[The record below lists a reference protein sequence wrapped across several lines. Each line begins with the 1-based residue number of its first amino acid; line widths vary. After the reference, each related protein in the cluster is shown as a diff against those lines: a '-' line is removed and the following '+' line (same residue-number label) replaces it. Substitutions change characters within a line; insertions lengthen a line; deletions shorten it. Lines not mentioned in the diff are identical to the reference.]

1 MNLAIAAAV
10 FPVIFLGELP
20 DKTMLASLVLAA
32 RGRPG
37 ATWLGAAAAFTVHV
51 VLATTIGVLAFRLLP
66 PRVLDAATAMVFLA
80 GAMIAARGARR
91 RPGQPGSPGSGQPP
105 DSAGSGQPPDGAG
118 GGQPPAAQPDG
129 PSGWLPRRRPAGQP
143 GRARGRSGGLDAEQP
158 PGGAVST
165 AADPS
170 GWRPVLTA
178 FAVIFV
184 AEWGDL
190 TQVLTASLTAQYHTP
205 LSVGTGALLAL
216 WSAAAIAVTGGR
228 HLGRL
233 VSDRHLQIVTTV
245 LLGSLAIYATWSALR

>member
-66 PRVLDAATAMVFLA
+66 PRVLDAATAVVFLA
-80 GAMIAARGARR
+80 GAMIAARGARG
-91 RPGQPGSPGSGQPP
+91 RPGQPDSPGSGQPP
-105 DSAGSGQPPDGAG
+105 DSAGSGQPPDG
-118 GGQPPAAQPDG
+118 
-129 PSGWLPRRRPAGQP
+129 PSSWLPRRRPAGWPVRRPAGQP
-143 GRARGRSGGLDAEQP
+143 GRARGQSGGLDADQP
-158 PGGAVST
+158 PGSAVSA

-190 TQVLTASLTAQYHTP
+190 TQVLTASLTAQYHSP

>member
-80 GAMIAARGARR
+80 GAMIAARGARG
-91 RPGQPGSPGSGQPP
+91 RPGQPDSPGSGQPP
-105 DSAGSGQPPDGAG
+105 DSAGSGQPPDG
-118 GGQPPAAQPDG
+118 
-129 PSGWLPRRRPAGQP
+129 PSSWLPRRRPAGQP
-143 GRARGRSGGLDAEQP
+143 GRARGQSGGLDADQP
-158 PGGAVST
+158 PGSAVSA

-190 TQVLTASLTAQYHTP
+190 TQVLTASLTAQYHSP

>member
-66 PRVLDAATAMVFLA
+66 PRVLDAATAAVFLA
-80 GAMIAARGARR
+80 GAMIAARGARG
-91 RPGQPGSPGSGQPP
+91 RPGQPDSPGSGQPP
-105 DSAGSGQPPDGAG
+105 DSAGSGQPPDG
-118 GGQPPAAQPDG
+118 
-129 PSGWLPRRRPAGQP
+129 PSSWLPRRRPAGQP
-143 GRARGRSGGLDAEQP
+143 GRARGQSGGLDADQP
-158 PGGAVST
+158 PGSAVSA

-190 TQVLTASLTAQYHTP
+190 TQVLTASLTAQYHSP

>member
-10 FPVIFLGELP
+10 FPVIFFGELP
-20 DKTMLASLVLAA
+20 DKTMFASLVLAA

-51 VLATTIGVLAFRLLP
+51 VLATTLGVLAFRLLP
-66 PRVLDAATAMVFLA
+66 PRVVDAATAVVFLA
-80 GAMIAARGARR
+80 GAVIAARSARR
-91 RPGQPGSPGSGQPP
+91 TPGSPGS
-105 DSAGSGQPPDGAG
+105 
-118 GGQPPAAQPDG
+118 
-129 PSGWLPRRRPAGQP
+129 
-143 GRARGRSGGLDAEQP
+143 
-158 PGGAVST
+158 AVRT
-165 AADPS
+165 AAGPS
-170 GWRPVLTA
+170 GWRPVITA

-190 TQVLTASLTAQYHTP
+190 TQILTASLTAQYHSP

>member
-20 DKTMLASLVLAA
+20 DKTMFAALVLAA
-32 RGRPG
+32 RARPV

-66 PRVLDAATAMVFLA
+66 PRVLDAATAVVFLA
-80 GAMIAARGARR
+80 GSVIATRAARGAR
-91 RPGQPGSPGSGQPP
+91 GTPGSPGSP
-105 DSAGSGQPPDGAG
+105 DSGQPPGRHPGHSA
-118 GGQPPAAQPDG
+118 
-129 PSGWLPRRRPAGQP
+129 GWLPRRRPAGQP
-143 GRARGRSGGLDAEQP
+143 GRARGQAHGLDADQP
-158 PGGAVST
+158 PGSAVST
-165 AADPS
+165 AASPS
-170 GWRPVLTA
+170 GWRPVSTA
-178 FAVIFV
+178 FAVIFL

-190 TQVLTASLTAQYHTP
+190 TQVLTASLTAQYHSP

-233 VSDRHLQIVTTV
+233 ISDRHLQIVTAV
-245 LLGSLAIYATWSALR
+245 LLGGLAIYATWSALR

>member
-66 PRVLDAATAMVFLA
+66 PRVLDAATAVVFLA
-80 GAMIAARGARR
+80 GAMIAARGARG
-91 RPGQPGSPGSGQPP
+91 RPGQP
-105 DSAGSGQPPDGAG
+105 DSAGSGQPPDG
-118 GGQPPAAQPDG
+118 
-129 PSGWLPRRRPAGQP
+129 PSSWLPRRRPAGQP
-143 GRARGRSGGLDAEQP
+143 GRARGQSGGLDADQP
-158 PGGAVST
+158 PGSAVSA

-190 TQVLTASLTAQYHTP
+190 TQVLTASLTAQYHSP

>member
-51 VLATTIGVLAFRLLP
+51 VLATTLGVLAFRLLP
-66 PRVLDAATAMVFLA
+66 PRVLDAATAVVFLA
-80 GAMIAARGARR
+80 GAMIAARGARG
-91 RPGQPGSPGSGQPP
+91 RPGQPDSPGSGQPP
-105 DSAGSGQPPDGAG
+105 DSAGSGQPPDG
-118 GGQPPAAQPDG
+118 
-129 PSGWLPRRRPAGQP
+129 PSSWLPRRRPAGQP
-143 GRARGRSGGLDAEQP
+143 GRARGQSGGLDAEQP
-158 PGGAVST
+158 PGGAVSA

-190 TQVLTASLTAQYHTP
+190 TQVLTASLTAQYHSP

>member
-66 PRVLDAATAMVFLA
+66 PRVLDAATAVVFLA
-80 GAMIAARGARR
+80 GAMIAARGARG
-91 RPGQPGSPGSGQPP
+91 RPGQPDSPGSGQPP
-105 DSAGSGQPPDGAG
+105 DSAGSGQPPDG
-118 GGQPPAAQPDG
+118 
-129 PSGWLPRRRPAGQP
+129 PSSWLPRRRPAGQP
-143 GRARGRSGGLDAEQP
+143 GRARGQSGGLDADQP
-158 PGGAVST
+158 PGSAVSA

-190 TQVLTASLTAQYHTP
+190 TQVLTASLTAQYHSP

>member
-32 RGRPG
+32 RGRPF

-66 PRVLDAATAMVFLA
+66 PRVLDAATAVIFLA
-80 GAMIAARGARR
+80 GAVIAARGAR
-91 RPGQPGSPGSGQPP
+91 GKPGSPDSPDDGQPP
-105 DSAGSGQPPDGAG
+105 GRQQGRQPGRS
-118 GGQPPAAQPDG
+118 
-129 PSGWLPRRRPAGQP
+129 SGWLPRRRPSGQP
-143 GRARGRSGGLDAEQP
+143 GRARGQAHGLDADQP
-158 PGGAVST
+158 PGSAVST
-165 AADPS
+165 AAGPS
-170 GWRPVLTA
+170 GWRPVITA
-178 FAVIFV
+178 FAVLFV

-190 TQVLTASLTAQYHTP
+190 TQVLTASLTAQYHSP

-233 VSDRHLQIVTTV
+233 ISDRHLQIVTAV
-245 LLGSLAIYATWSALR
+245 LLSALAIYATWSALR

>member
-20 DKTMLASLVLAA
+20 DKTMLAALVLAA
-32 RGRPG
+32 RGRPA

-66 PRVLDAATAMVFLA
+66 PRVLDAATAVVFLA
-80 GAMIAARGARR
+80 GAVIAARGARR
-91 RPGQPGSPGSGQPP
+91 APGPPASP
-105 DSAGSGQPPDGAG
+105 D
-118 GGQPPAAQPDG
+118 GGQPPGQHPG
-129 PSGWLPRRRPAGQP
+129 EPSGWLPRRRSAGQP
-143 GRARGRSGGLDAEQP
+143 GRAQGQAHGLDADQP
-158 PGGAVST
+158 PGSAVRT
-165 AADPS
+165 AAGPAR
-170 GWRPVLTA
+170 WRPVITA

-190 TQVLTASLTAQYHTP
+190 TQVLTASLTAQYHAP

-233 VSDRHLQIVTTV
+233 ISDRHLQIVSTV
-245 LLGSLAIYATWSALR
+245 LLGGLAIYATWSALR

>member
-66 PRVLDAATAMVFLA
+66 PRVLDAATAVVFLA
-80 GAMIAARGARR
+80 GAMIAARGARG
-91 RPGQPGSPGSGQPP
+91 RPGQPDSPGSGQPP
-105 DSAGSGQPPDGAG
+105 DSAGSGQPPDG
-118 GGQPPAAQPDG
+118 
-129 PSGWLPRRRPAGQP
+129 PSSWLPRRRPAGQP
-143 GRARGRSGGLDAEQP
+143 GRARGQSGGLDADQP
-158 PGGAVST
+158 PGSAVSA

-190 TQVLTASLTAQYHTP
+190 TQVLTASLTAQYHSP

-233 VSDRHLQIVTTV
+233 ISDRHLQIVTAV
-245 LLGSLAIYATWSALR
+245 LLGGLAIYATWSALR

>member
-66 PRVLDAATAMVFLA
+66 PRVLDAATAVVFLA
-80 GAMIAARGARR
+80 GAMIAARGARG
-91 RPGQPGSPGSGQPP
+91 RPGQPDSPGSGQPP
-105 DSAGSGQPPDGAG
+105 DSAGSGQPPDG
-118 GGQPPAAQPDG
+118 
-129 PSGWLPRRRPAGQP
+129 PSSWLPRRRPAGQP
-143 GRARGRSGGLDAEQP
+143 GRARGQSGGLDADQP
-158 PGGAVST
+158 PGSAVSA

-190 TQVLTASLTAQYHTP
+190 TQILTASLTAQYHSP

-233 VSDRHLQIVTTV
+233 ISDRHLQIVTAV
-245 LLGSLAIYATWSALR
+245 LLGGLAIYATWSALR

>member
-10 FPVIFLGELP
+10 FPVIFFGELP
-20 DKTMLASLVLAA
+20 DKTMFASLVLAA

-51 VLATTIGVLAFRLLP
+51 VLATTLGVLAFRLLP
-66 PRVLDAATAMVFLA
+66 PRVVDAATAVVFLA
-80 GAMIAARGARR
+80 GAMIAARGARG
-91 RPGQPGSPGSGQPP
+91 RPGQPDSPGSGQPP
-105 DSAGSGQPPDGAG
+105 DSAGSGQPPDG
-118 GGQPPAAQPDG
+118 
-129 PSGWLPRRRPAGQP
+129 PSSWLPRRRPAGQP
-143 GRARGRSGGLDAEQP
+143 GRARGQSGGLDADQP
-158 PGGAVST
+158 PGSAVSA

-190 TQVLTASLTAQYHTP
+190 TQILTASLTAQYHSP

-233 VSDRHLQIVTTV
+233 ISDRHLQIVTAV
-245 LLGSLAIYATWSALR
+245 LLGGLAIYATWSALR

>member
-10 FPVIFLGELP
+10 FPVIFFGELP
-20 DKTMLASLVLAA
+20 DKTMFASLVLAA

-66 PRVLDAATAMVFLA
+66 PRVLDAATAVVFLA
-80 GAMIAARGARR
+80 GAVIAARSARR
-91 RPGQPGSPGSGQPP
+91 TPGSPGSP
-105 DSAGSGQPPDGAG
+105 DSGEPEGKQPG
-118 GGQPPAAQPDG
+118 G
-129 PSGWLPRRRPAGQP
+129 PSGWLARRRSAGQP
-143 GRARGRSGGLDAEQP
+143 GQARGQAHGLDADQP
-158 PGGAVST
+158 PGSAVRT
-165 AADPS
+165 AAGPS
-170 GWRPVLTA
+170 GWRPVITA

-190 TQVLTASLTAQYHTP
+190 TQILTASLTAQYHSP

-233 VSDRHLQIVTTV
+233 ISDRHLQIVTAV
-245 LLGSLAIYATWSALR
+245 LLGGLAIYATWSALR

>member
-32 RGRPG
+32 RGRPA
-37 ATWLGAAAAFTVHV
+37 ATWLGAAAAFAVHV
-51 VLATTIGVLAFRLLP
+51 VLATTIGALAFRLLP
-66 PRVLDAATAMVFLA
+66 PRVLDAAAAVVFLA
-80 GAMIAARGARR
+80 GAIIVARGARR
-91 RPGQPGSPGSGQPP
+91 TPDEPGSPGTGQPP
-105 DSAGSGQPPDGAG
+105 GQDQAEPPSDGQGRA
-118 GGQPPAAQPDG
+118 P
-129 PSGWLPRRRPAGQP
+129 GWLPRRRPAGRP
-143 GRARGRSGGLDAEQP
+143 GRARGQANGRDADRP
-158 PGGAVST
+158 PGSTVGT

-170 GWRPVLTA
+170 GWRPVITA

-190 TQVLTASLTAQYHTP
+190 TQIMTASLTAQYHSP

-233 VSDRHLQIVTTV
+233 VSDRHLQIVTAV
-245 LLGSLAIYATWSALR
+245 LFSCLAIYATWSALR

>member
-32 RGRPG
+32 RGRPA
-37 ATWLGAAAAFTVHV
+37 ATWLGAAAAFAVHV
-51 VLATTIGVLAFRLLP
+51 VLATTIGALAFRLLP
-66 PRVLDAATAMVFLA
+66 PRVLDAATAVVFLA
-80 GAMIAARGARR
+80 GAIIVARGAR
-91 RPGQPGSPGSGQPP
+91 GTSDEPGSPGTGQPP
-105 DSAGSGQPPDGAG
+105 GPDQAEPPGDGQGR
-118 GGQPPAAQPDG
+118 G
-129 PSGWLPRRRPAGQP
+129 PGWLPGRRPAGRP
-143 GRARGRSGGLDAEQP
+143 SRARGQAHDRDADRP
-158 PGGAVST
+158 PGSTVST

-170 GWRPVLTA
+170 GWRPVITA

-190 TQVLTASLTAQYHTP
+190 TQIMTASLAAQYHSP

-216 WSAAAIAVTGGR
+216 WAAAAIAVTGGR

-233 VSDRHLQIVTTV
+233 VSDRHLQIVTAV
-245 LLGSLAIYATWSALR
+245 LFGCLALYATWSALR